1 MNRIQLWEKD
11 KTPSDI
17 SPDVL
22 TVELG
27 LKLASKLEQAREL
40 AVETVDFGRGRHQP
54 FPQHHPGQV
63 LDLHYYVLPSEI
75 EWLVMVERPE
85 EMNKTLSTK

>member
-22 TVELG
+22 TAELG
-27 LKLASKLEQAREL
+27 LKLAGKLEQAREL

-54 FPQHHPGQV
+54 FP
-63 LDLHYYVLPSEI
+63 
-75 EWLVMVERPE
+75 
-85 EMNKTLSTK
+85 